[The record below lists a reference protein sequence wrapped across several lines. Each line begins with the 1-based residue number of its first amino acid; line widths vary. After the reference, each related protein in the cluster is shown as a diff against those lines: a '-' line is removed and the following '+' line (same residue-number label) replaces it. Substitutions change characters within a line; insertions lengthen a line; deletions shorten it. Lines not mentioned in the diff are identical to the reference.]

1 MHVARFDVEE
11 RKQQLNAELRDY
23 VAERRP
29 LLEEI
34 GRKVARLGPLK
45 AASEHDRLANALHAT
60 VAEGVFLEGTN
71 KSDDKAPINFL
82 ELGSRA
88 SRSVCHI
95 VDQNRVSL
103 GTGFLV
109 APDILITNN
118 HVLSDAASAQEA
130 VAEFQYELD
139 ADENPLTPR
148 RFRLRPEILFATS
161 PRGALDFTF
170 VSVSKRGLK
179 DENLTEQGWIP
190 MDERP
195 NKILEGQPIVIIQHP
210 DGHMKS
216 LCLFDSVLV
225 FRDKDQAHPY
235 ILYTTDTDSGSSG
248 SPAFN
253 RFWQVVGL
261 HHASV
266 EDNETPD
273 GKKVILNRGIRISSI
288 FAALKNGPKI
298 GILDGDKSHIDVI
311 YKRLINPETK
321 RNGRPFEWDTAK
333 LKTVRIVEEGTKKK
347 GTIIRRRETGHLKGR
362 RGYDATFLMPAS
374 AKSKAKTKHPLY
386 VPLPKLPDWLEADA
400 ARIIG
405 SKSDYELKY
414 QHFSIVMSESRS
426 LAIYTACNVDGARMY
441 KLGRE
446 DRDPDSFLD
455 PGVTPEAAADV
466 WYYDPRISENQQL
479 GPEVY
484 DETEFEYGH
493 LVRRLDPVW
502 GKDDRTPRIANDD
515 SFFMTNCSPQEMR
528 FHRTRKIEDGNWSAM
543 EDVILNEAN
552 LKDKKFC
559 VLTGPV
565 LDARDRTILG
575 VKIPNAFWKIAA
587 YEENRKLKAHG
598 FLLLQKTE
606 VEEMD
611 IKYETTIDLSKA
623 KRPVKITEIA
633 RMTGL
638 DFGPLFEADVRG

>member
-1 MHVARFDVEE
+1 MTRPDVEA

-23 VAERRP
+23 MAARRQQV
-29 LLEEI
+29 EEI
-34 GRKVARLGPLK
+34 SRKVASLGSFN
-45 AASEHDRLANALHAT
+45 AASEQDRVANARHAT

-71 KSDDKAPINFL
+71 NSDDKAPVNFL
-82 ELGSRA
+82 ELGIRA

-95 VDQNRVSL
+95 VDQNGASL

-118 HVLSDAASAQEA
+118 HVLPDAESAQEA
-130 VAEFQYELD
+130 IAVFQYELD
-139 ADENPLTPR
+139 ADEFPLAPR

-170 VSVSKRGLK
+170 VSVNKRGLK
-179 DENLTEQGWIP
+179 DENLAEQGWIP

-195 NKILEGQPIVIIQHP
+195 NKILEGQPIIIIQHP
-210 DGHMKS
+210 NGLMKS
-216 LCLFDSVLV
+216 LCLFDSVLA
-225 FRDKDQAHPY
+225 FRDKDPAHPY
-235 ILYTTDTDSGSSG
+235 ILYTTDTDNGSSG

-266 EDNETPD
+266 EDDKKHD
-273 GKKVILNRGIRISSI
+273 GKTILNRGIRISSI
-288 FAALKNGPKI
+288 FAALKNGPKP
-298 GILDGDKSHIDVI
+298 GILEGDEAQIDAI
-311 YKRLINPETK
+311 YLRLSNPQTK
-321 RNGRPFEWDTAK
+321 RNGRPFEPDAAK
-333 LKTVRIVEEGTKKK
+333 VAKARVLEEGTKKK
-347 GTIIRRRETGHLKGR
+347 KGTTIRRRETAHLDGR
-362 RGYDATFLMPAS
+362 RGYDPTFLMPAS
-374 AKSKAKTKHPLY
+374 AKSKTKAKHPLY
-386 VPLPKLPDWLEADA
+386 VPLPKLPDWLKADA
-400 ARIIG
+400 AQIIG
-405 SKSDYELKY
+405 SASDYVLKY
-414 QHFSIVMSESRS
+414 QHFSIVMSASRS

-441 KLGRE
+441 KLDRE

-455 PGVTPEAAADV
+455 PDVTPEAAADV
-466 WYYDPRISENQQL
+466 WYYDPRISENHQL
-479 GPEVY
+479 GPDVY
-484 DETEFEYGH
+484 DDTEFEYGH

-515 SFFMTNCSPQEMR
+515 TFFMTNCSPQEMR
-528 FHRTRKIEDGNWSAM
+528 FHRTRKSEDGNWSAM

-552 LKDKKFC
+552 LKDRRFC

-565 LDARDRTILG
+565 LDTRDRTILG
-575 VKIPNAFWKIAA
+575 VKIPSAFWKIAA
-587 YEENRKLKAHG
+587 YEENRALKAHG

-611 IKYETTIDLSKA
+611 ARYETTIDLSKA